1 MLNIIMKNM
10 NKMNTEIVITI
21 VTSIKIMEKQ
31 KREGYKV
38 YTKLRS

>member
-1 MLNIIMKNM
+1 MNIIMKNM
-10 NKMNTEIVITI
+10 NKINTEIVITI

-38 YTKLRS
+38 YTKPHS